1 MYTLALQREFDARHF
16 LVGGDWGQENQP
28 HSHHYRIEVQ
38 LEGASL
44 DEHEY
49 LVDLVEVEARL
60 DGLVTYYAGRT
71 LNDLPQFA
79 GRNPSIE
86 WFARALCEEL
96 SVQLKAGNLSAI
108 TFKVWENDVAWAA
121 FRKEVR
127 SLLNSP
133 ES

>member
-1 MYTLALQREFDARHF
+1 MYTLGLQREFDARHF
-16 LVGGDWGQENQP
+16 LVGGDWGPENSP

-38 LEGASL
+38 LEGDAL
-44 DEHEY
+44 DEHDY

-60 DGLVTYYAGRT
+60 DGLVSYYTGRT

-96 SVQLKAGNLSAI
+96 SSQLAAGNLSAV
-108 TFKVWENDVAWAA
+108 TFKVWENEVAWASY
-121 FRKEVR
+121 RQELR
-127 SLLNSP
+127 SGRDR
-133 ES
+133 